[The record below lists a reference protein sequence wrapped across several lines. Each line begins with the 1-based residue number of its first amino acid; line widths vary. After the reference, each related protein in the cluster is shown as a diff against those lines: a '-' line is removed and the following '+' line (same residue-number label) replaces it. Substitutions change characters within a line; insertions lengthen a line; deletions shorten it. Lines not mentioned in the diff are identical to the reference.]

1 MIFAQAPDLTR
12 ISVALLL
19 LRIACAAAFLYH
31 GSGILFGA
39 FSGPGPAGL
48 AASHHWPLAV
58 GYLVG
63 LAQVAGALAVLTGLF
78 VPLGCAALFLALPGR
93 PVSGPLPPCPYL
105 PPLRP

>member
-1 MIFAQAPDLTR
+1 MIFAQAPELTR
-12 ISVALLL
+12 IGIALLL

-48 AASHHWPLAV
+48 SASHHWPLAV

-63 LAQVAGALAVLTGLF
+63 LAQVAGALAVLAG
-78 VPLGCAALFLALPGR
+78 VLFLLGAAVRFICVVGG
-93 PVSGPLPPCPYL
+93 VFFVHLPPG
-105 PPLRP
+105 